1 MTSAKEGLLEEWII
15 IVLSLATLPGL
26 VLQVLVN
33 LPANIALAFDTFDLA
48 VVFVFAADYAVR
60 FRRAPS
66 KRDFV
71 VSVWSLLDL
80 AIILFVAAGFIFTLP
95 LLYSAPL
102 LRTLRVA
109 RLVTESGRSSE
120 ETSTF
125 EAPHELMKSMNF

>member
-1 MTSAKEGLLEEWII
+1 MEERII

-26 VLQVLVN
+26 IIQVLVD

-66 KRDFV
+66 KGDFV

-80 AIILFVAAGFIFTLP
+80 AIILFVVAGFIFTLP

-109 RLVTESGRSSE
+109 KLVTESGRSSE

-125 EAPHELMKSMNF
+125 EAPHELMKSVDF